1 MDAQRDQAGLGSEV
15 PAESGARPP
24 GVLERTPGATHPT
37 RKCAFLT
44 SCMHRTRPYL
54 FPTFLFTIAAH
65 CQGAV
70 VVPTGGTGVQWD
82 APDPRTLPQHP
93 SEGGMP
99 RGTRPEPSTCDVWPF
114 ERRMPSFA
122 PLTETIDY
130 LQPFVNF
137 VFNASLAE
145 GAALKCIKIAEARMG
160 IKNAPHSRGVEYI
173 DAVVGTQR
181 LCSPQ
186 PAA

>member
-54 FPTFLFTIAAH
+54 IPTFLFTIAAH

-99 RGTRPEPSTCDVWPF
+99 RGTRPEPNPLFSLRFRDLWVPAG
-114 ERRMPSFA
+114 RR
-122 PLTETIDY
+122 T
-130 LQPFVNF
+130 QVN
-137 VFNASLAE
+137 
-145 GAALKCIKIAEARMG
+145 ARL
-160 IKNAPHSRGVEYI
+160 RGYVK
-173 DAVVGTQR
+173 R
-181 LCSPQ
+181 LGNGQ
-186 PAA
+186 VR